1 VLFRPDV
8 NFIEKESRQMMGK
21 DNNFFDSSLARG
33 VRRFKSNSHKQ
44 HIFGN
49 EEIKFNRVK
58 SFEGNARRVVQHYQ
72 ETFGADCVHVYRL
85 NSKVVSMLN
94 VFHMPDGFSMALI
107 HEVYKKK
114 VYSGQ
119 ADQQD
124 LKDRFTNYVP
134 IFMTAHFVE
143 RFIQSSVGSRKT
155 IASLTYDLWR
165 AIQTEMYAAVTGAD
179 EMYPKWNRTG
189 EFAFATPE
197 FLVLGKMPLDEDLVC
212 QTVIRVDRL
221 ESAKVRLWEL
231 ARQQPNAVLVK
242 QA

>member
-1 VLFRPDV
+1 
-8 NFIEKESRQMMGK
+8 MGK
-21 DNNFFDSSLARG
+21 DNDFFDSSLARG

-58 SFEGNARRVVQHYQ
+58 SFEGNARRVVQHYK

-85 NSKVVSMLN
+85 DSKVVSMLN
-94 VFHMPDGFSMALI
+94 VFHMPDGFSVALI
-107 HEVYKKK
+107 HEVHKKK
-114 VYSGQ
+114 IYSGQ
-119 ADQQD
+119 ADQQE
-124 LKDRFTNYVP
+124 LKDRFSNYVP

-143 RFIQSSVGSRKT
+143 RFIQSSVGSGKT
-155 IASLTYDLWR
+155 IASLTYEILR
-165 AIQTEMYAAVTGAD
+165 AIQSEMCPAVTGAD
-179 EMYPKWNRTG
+179 ELYPVWNRTG

-221 ESAKVRLWEL
+221 ESAKARLWEL